1 MLKALELKFRERH
14 RHATMDVGNWEPRME
29 SVSFGRH
36 EDDTEVEAVRLGIQ
50 PTHKLQEVLEKVK
63 PRAAL
68 KRVRRYP
75 S

>member
-50 PTHKLQEVLEKVK
+50 PTHKRQEVFADIQAENNKGL
-63 PRAAL
+63 P
-68 KRVRRYP
+68 
-75 S
+75 